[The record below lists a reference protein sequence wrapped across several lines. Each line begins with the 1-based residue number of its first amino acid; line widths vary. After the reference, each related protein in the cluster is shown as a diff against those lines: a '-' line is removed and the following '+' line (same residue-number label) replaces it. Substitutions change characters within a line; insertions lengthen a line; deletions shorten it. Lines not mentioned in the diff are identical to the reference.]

1 MIIDA
6 AATVH
11 LFAFLRES
19 RYAKFRCCT
28 KKTKKTILA
37 YAWDYW
43 TELMESIYST
53 SFLRTTAAAVRARAA
68 EAEEAPL
75 HSSGMQK
82 KSTFKFK

>member
-11 LFAFLRES
+11 LFAFFAREQICEIPVLH
-19 RYAKFRCCT
+19 KENE
-28 KKTKKTILA
+28 KTIVA